1 MAQPTT
7 ETARGLSTSAW
18 APLQEPLFRA
28 LWIAALISNVGSW
41 MEDVGESWLMMS
53 LSHSPLLVALLQTS
67 DAIPMILL
75 SLPSGALADVVD
87 RRRLLLFT
95 QTWMLLA
102 VASLGALTLLGA
114 MTPALLLALTFAIGV
129 GTALNMPAWQAITPE
144 IVSREQLP
152 EGPAMAGILVAAI
165 GPGVVFLLNAA
176 SFAGVIFVLYRWR
189 RTPRKSALPPE
200 A

>member
-18 APLQEPLFRA
+18 APLQEPLFRALWIAPLFRA

-102 VASLGALTLLGA
+102 VASLGALTLLGV

-129 GTALNMPAWQAITPE
+129 GTALNMPAWQAMSCFCLTPLR
-144 IVSREQLP
+144 S
-152 EGPAMAGILVAAI
+152 AA
-165 GPGVVFLLNAA
+165 
-176 SFAGVIFVLYRWR
+176 
-189 RTPRKSALPPE
+189 
-200 A
+200 

>member
-53 LSHSPLLVALLQTS
+53 LSHSPLLVALLQT
-67 DAIPMILL
+67 
-75 SLPSGALADVVD
+75 
-87 RRRLLLFT
+87 

-102 VASLGALTLLGA
+102 VTSLGVLTLLGA
-114 MTPALLLALTFAIGV
+114 MTPWLLLALTFAIGV
-129 GTALNMPAWQAITPE
+129 GTALNMPAWQAI
-144 IVSREQLP
+144 
-152 EGPAMAGILVAAI
+152 
-165 GPGVVFLLNAA
+165 
-176 SFAGVIFVLYRWR
+176 
-189 RTPRKSALPPE
+189 
-200 A
+200 